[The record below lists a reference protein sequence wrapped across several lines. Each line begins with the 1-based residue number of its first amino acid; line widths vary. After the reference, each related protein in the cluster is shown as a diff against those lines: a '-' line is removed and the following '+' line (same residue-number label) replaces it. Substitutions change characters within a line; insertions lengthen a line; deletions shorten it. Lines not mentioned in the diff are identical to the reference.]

1 MGLIKTLPP
10 HKIIEETMLNNMQKT
25 DPLQERIDELEEVVN
40 NYEIE
45 IKELKQ
51 ELELIKNDAEKYYD
65 MLTDIYYTL
74 RKEI

>member
-1 MGLIKTLPP
+1 
-10 HKIIEETMLNNMQKT
+10 MQT
-25 DPLQERIDELEEVVN
+25 YDPLQERIDELEEIVN

-51 ELELIKNDAEKYYD
+51 ELELIKGDSESYYD
-65 MLTDIYYTL
+65 ILLDIYDRL

>member
-1 MGLIKTLPP
+1 
-10 HKIIEETMLNNMQKT
+10 MQT
-25 DPLQERIDELEEVVN
+25 TNPLQERIDELEEIVN

>member
-1 MGLIKTLPP
+1 
-10 HKIIEETMLNNMQKT
+10 MQT
-25 DPLQERIDELEEVVN
+25 HDPLQERIDELEEIVN

-51 ELELIKNDAEKYYD
+51 ELELIKGDSESYYD
-65 MLTDIYYTL
+65 ILLDIYDRL